1 MLGGTQ
7 SLGWVCLIGI
17 CVVWG
22 WHMRGMGVAWA
33 GHGRVIWC
41 CYGHKHGHY
50 LLGWKR
56 KLWCI
61 PFVKIISMLS
71 HICALVPNNH
81 AARHGDELA
90 LETSLCKYPKNKSMP
105 RCRLAAY
112 IFWSRIIDFPCLGH
126 DDKPSDRPYLLAIT
140 TFVSVFY

>member
-17 CVVWG
+17 CVVWA
-22 WHMRGMGVAWA
+22 WHGRGMGVSYDVAM
-33 GHGRVIWC
+33 VINMDITCW
-41 CYGHKHGHY
+41 GERENFDVY
-50 LLGWKR
+50 LLSR
-56 KLWCI
+56 SY
-61 PFVKIISMLS
+61 SMLS
-71 HICALVPNNH
+71 HVCALVPNNH

-112 IFWSRIIDFPCLGH
+112 IF
-126 DDKPSDRPYLLAIT
+126 
-140 TFVSVFY
+140 